1 MESNLGDQ
9 PFLPGILREKFP
21 EAQSNNTMVWAS
33 WELLAQQVWARWP
46 RVLKR
51 CAAMLAAG
59 ALAAG
64 GFTGIFLIADRSLS
78 MDLGTFREY
87 SQFSGI

>member
-1 MESNLGDQ
+1 M
-9 PFLPGILREKFP
+9 
-21 EAQSNNTMVWAS
+21 
-33 WELLAQQVWARWP
+33 
-46 RVLKR
+46 LKR